1 LFLVRCFESAARRS
15 ARFRRRGNLF
25 VNDLKAMSVIPIAF
39 VLIILLFGFDTIETV
54 KTRRERNKLTN
65 GGKTFAQEIRDFLK
79 LRSLKA

>member
-1 LFLVRCFESAARRS
+1 
-15 ARFRRRGNLF
+15 
-25 VNDLKAMSVIPIAF
+25 MSVIPIAF